1 MQMYNQINLTICT
14 KHFFRPGEKYP
25 SDWFAGRMPAYI
37 YTICTKHFFRRGL
50 RETGWLDTD
59 ISGVHAANNF
69 KITYFE
75 TDQID
80 IQLKSTYFMSRV
92 ARYIYDRN
100 VFIFGLYI

>member
-1 MQMYNQINLTICT
+1 MHNQMNLTICT
-14 KHFFRPGEKYP
+14 KHFFCPGEKYP
-25 SDWFAGRMPAYI
+25 PDWFAGRMPAYI
-37 YTICTKHFFRRGL
+37 YRGL

-80 IQLKSTYFMSRV
+80 TQLKSTYFMSRV
-92 ARYIYDRN
+92 ARYI
-100 VFIFGLYI
+100 